1 MLNLTASVGNNYSFI
16 HLFLTHLMSTRS
28 VPLTNQ
34 LKQLENDV
42 DENQECAIPR
52 KETVGG
58 FSLV

>member
-1 MLNLTASVGNNYSFI
+1 MFGNNYSFI
-16 HLFLTHLMSTRS
+16 HLFLPHLMSTRS

>member
-1 MLNLTASVGNNYSFI
+1 
-16 HLFLTHLMSTRS
+16 MSTKS

-34 LKQLENDV
+34 LKQLADEV
-42 DENQECAIPR
+42 VKENQECAVPR